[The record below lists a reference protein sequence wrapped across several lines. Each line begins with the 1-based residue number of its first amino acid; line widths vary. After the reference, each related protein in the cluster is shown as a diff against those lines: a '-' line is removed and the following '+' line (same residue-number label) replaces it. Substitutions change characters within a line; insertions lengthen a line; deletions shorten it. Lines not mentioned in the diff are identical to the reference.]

1 MLAAVDDS
9 KSTSLGTLPTE
20 IVLRGGLLK
29 GPVVLA
35 GLSVVLGKQFVAL
48 RKADKV
54 LNEFLTGRPAHLRL
68 LAKTSIFEKLL
79 ALRNGRCRDLL
90 AEIRQPAG
98 DDAGVMVAGA
108 EGQKDDLGL
117 DDPGD
122 VLVAENHV
130 AQRARSVS
138 HRVLKS
144 QLHRTAVVSQEQPDG
159 TLWKPVLLV
168 DVAHKAPAMEC
179 VAANFQALF
188 DIVQADLADGTS
200 HRKRYGSDCPLPAA
214 KAPRH
219 YGDGSSEYWV
229 RGRWVRRYKLAS
241 DTRPVIHRK
250 YRTLKRKP
258 SDEAAAAD
266 SKKARGRG
274 RGRKTASVVANVE
287 AAAGGDAELDL

>member
-1 MLAAVDDS
+1 VDDS
-9 KSTSLGTLPTE
+9 KLTSLGTLPTE
-20 IVLRGGLLK
+20 IVIRGGLLK

-35 GLSVVLGKQFVAL
+35 GLSVVLGQQFVTL

-54 LNEFLTGRPAHLRL
+54 LNEFLTGRPAHLRR

-79 ALRNGRCRDLL
+79 ALRNDRCRDLL

-108 EGQKDDLGL
+108 EDQKDDLGL

-122 VLVAENHV
+122 MLVAANPV
-130 AQRARSVS
+130 AQRRSVS
-138 HRVLKS
+138 HRVIQS
-144 QLHRTAVVSQEQPDG
+144 QLPRTAVVSQERPDG

-179 VAANFQALF
+179 IAANFRALF
-188 DIVQADLADGTS
+188 DIVQADLADGTT
-200 HRKRYGSDCPLPAA
+200 HRKRYGSGCPLPVA

-229 RGRWVRRYKLAS
+229 RGRWARRYKLAS

-250 YRTLKRKP
+250 YKTLVRKP
-258 SDEAAAAD
+258 SDEALAAD

-274 RGRKTASVVANVE
+274 RGRKTASVAANVE